1 MTMLSAYYMQ
11 DSDIYLFENTM
22 DELVPKLLTNISGV
36 IELGDMEELVNSKGE
51 VYFLGSFNQREE
63 IVDKWSK
70 LNIKIEEMDDCL
82 VERYWF
88 RIYRLTPR

>member
-1 MTMLSAYYMQ
+1 M
-11 DSDIYLFENTM
+11 
-22 DELVPKLLTNISGV
+22 
-36 IELGDMEELVNSKGE
+36 NSNGE